1 MYLTQSS
8 LYRQIYTLTT
18 VANTILNGNMKKEET
33 KHQQKVYLDR
43 K

>member
-18 VANTILNGNMKKEET
+18 VANTILNGNMKKEK